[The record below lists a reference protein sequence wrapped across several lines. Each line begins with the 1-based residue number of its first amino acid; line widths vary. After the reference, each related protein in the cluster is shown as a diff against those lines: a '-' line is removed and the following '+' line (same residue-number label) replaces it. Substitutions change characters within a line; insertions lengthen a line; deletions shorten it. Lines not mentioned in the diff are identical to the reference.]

1 MTIIETPG
9 IADEPAR
16 ALAGRPYFR
25 ATRNGLEGP
34 ARALVAEATRA
45 LCVPAD
51 RSALRRSLGKPPT
64 HPMVQPAH
72 KFVARYLRFLP
83 DTDERDIGPAEKI
96 EIDAVER
103 AFYTVAALIA
113 AQPRAARDDH
123 LAAAGADSDQEKHAS
138 TAEAVLASAGEPTA
152 APPPGGSQPAP
163 APWRSLGRC
172 LADAVNKIPARERE
186 DVYRRMEA
194 RLRLVCRQDVEG
206 VHRQLPRLVRYLRA
220 EQVDIDWTRLI
231 VDLARWGGDAD
242 TVAKAW
248 LQHYYRTVRLPRAGE
263 LDTDTTDIGSTDD
276 AESETP

>member
-1 MTIIETPG
+1 MTIVETSTTG
-9 IADEPAR
+9 GEPAWAPAMR
-16 ALAGRPYFR
+16 WYPL
-25 ATRNGLEGP
+25 ATRERLEAP
-34 ARALVAEATRA
+34 ARALVTATTRA
-45 LCVPAD
+45 LRVPAD

-72 KFVARYLRFLP
+72 KLVAPYLRFLP
-83 DTDERDIGPAEKI
+83 DTDERDIGPIEKI

-103 AFYTVAALIA
+103 AFYAVAALIA
-113 AQPRAARDDH
+113 AQPRTARDDH
-123 LAAAGADSDQEKHAS
+123 LAAAGADSDHEKHES
-138 TAEAVLASAGEPTA
+138 TAEAVLASVGKPTA
-152 APPPGGSQPAP
+152 ALPPGGGQPAP

-172 LADAVNKIPARERE
+172 LADAINKIPVRDRE

-206 VHRQLPRLVRYLRA
+206 VHRQLPRLIRYLRA

-231 VDLARWGGDAD
+231 VDLARWGGNAD
-242 TVAKAW
+242 TIAKAW

-263 LDTDTTDIGSTDD
+263 LDTDNTDIGSTDD

>member
-1 MTIIETPG
+1 MTIIETSVIG
-9 IADEPAR
+9 NEPAR
-16 ALAGRPYFR
+16 APAGRPYFR

-34 ARALVAEATRA
+34 ARALVAATTRA
-45 LCVPAD
+45 LRVPAD
-51 RSALRRSLGKPPT
+51 RSTLRRSLGKPPT

-72 KFVARYLRFLP
+72 KFVAPYLRFLP
-83 DTDERDIGPAEKI
+83 DTDERDLSPAEKI

-103 AFYTVAALIA
+103 AFYTVAALIV

-123 LAAAGADSDQEKHAS
+123 LAAAAADSDQEKQES
-138 TAEAVLASAGEPTA
+138 TAEGMSASDAAPIA
-152 APPPGGSQPAP
+152 APPSAGGEQTP

-172 LADAVNKIPARERE
+172 LADAVNKIPARDRE

-206 VHRQLPRLVRYLRA
+206 VHRHLPQLIRYLRV

-242 TVAKAW
+242 RVAKAW

-263 LDTDTTDIGSTDD
+263 LDTDSTDIGSTDN